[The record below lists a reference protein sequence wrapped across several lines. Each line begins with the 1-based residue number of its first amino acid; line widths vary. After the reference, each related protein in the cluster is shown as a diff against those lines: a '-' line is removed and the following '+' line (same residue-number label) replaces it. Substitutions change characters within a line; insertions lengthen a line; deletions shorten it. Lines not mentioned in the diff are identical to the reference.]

1 MTRRKEVREEVT
13 EKMMRMAVKI
23 EGGQPKGNTRYI
35 VTENEVLGVDWR

>member
-23 EGGQPKGNTRYI
+23 EGQPKGNTRYI
-35 VTENEVLGVDWR
+35 ITENEVLGVDWC